1 MDIDPLEVIE
11 KNEED
16 DKQQTAKNKLNAM
29 VAVTVACLATFMGI
43 CHVKDDNIV
52 QAMQQAQADKID
64 HWAFYQARNIRADIA
79 RSTISQLQLQ
89 AANTSGSQRSQYDA
103 QIEAYQALV
112 TKQDTEKVKLK
123 QQAEDD
129 QKTYDGLNF
138 HDDQFDLADAAISIA
153 ISLLAVTALTNKSW
167 LYWLALLPTS
177 FGIVMGIA
185 GLSNL
190 SIHPDALTKLLSQ
203 VPSTSSTLDTVAW
216 ASTDRD
222 RSTQSLVRVAS
233 QHENRV

>member
-11 KNEED
+11 QNKED
-16 DKQQTAKNKLNAM
+16 SQQQTAKNKLNAM

-52 QAMQQAQADKID
+52 QGMQQAQADKID

-79 RSTISQLQLQ
+79 RSTITQLQLQ
-89 AANTSGSQRSQYDA
+89 SANTNGSQKAQYDA
-103 QIEAYQALV
+103 QITAYQAIV
-112 TKQDTEKVKLK
+112 IKQDTEKQKLK
-123 QQAEDD
+123 LQAEED

-167 LYWLALLPTS
+167 LYWIALFPTV
-177 FGIVMGIA
+177 FGVVMGIA
-185 GLSNL
+185 GLFNL
-190 SIHPDALTKLLSQ
+190 GIHPDALTKLLSQ
-203 VPSTSSTLDTVAW
+203 APDTA
-216 ASTDRD
+216 TDANSIALIRCDDD
-222 RSTQSLVRVAS
+222 RSNADC
-233 QHENRV
+233 NRSIR